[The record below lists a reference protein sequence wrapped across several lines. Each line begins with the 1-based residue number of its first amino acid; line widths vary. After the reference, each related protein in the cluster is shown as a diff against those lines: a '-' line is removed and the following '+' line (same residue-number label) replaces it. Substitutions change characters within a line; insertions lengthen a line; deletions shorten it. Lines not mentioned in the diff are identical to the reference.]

1 MKIITGQSDRFPLPK
16 NPVGRP
22 RKNPLEATVS
32 GASDSLLG
40 KSAKSSPPTGY
51 SSSTK
56 SLQKVDAETSKKLAR
71 ITRERYGLMDA
82 ARALVCYQ
90 GKQENRQYPATYHRV
105 GECRYQMLGS
115 LVGVGLTPENRAH
128 LLGVATCGSV
138 WACPVCTALIQEGRR
153 KEIAQAIG
161 WAYGQGYQPA
171 MVTFTFPHAL
181 HHRLAELI
189 EAQAQAFKLLRK
201 GANWDRF
208 KKSVGYQGLIRSLEL
223 THGTHGWHPHTHEL
237 FFVSSEAE
245 AVDMRE
251 RLTELWLSA
260 CARAGLVDL
269 EDLDQVKAFR
279 AHAVD
284 VRGHCQ
290 ASDYLAK
297 QDSSRHWGVDRELA
311 KASTKQGRAKGEHPF
326 GLLALAAEGGKQA
339 GAKYLEY
346 IAAMKGKRQLFWS
359 HGLKARVGLQEQ
371 SDLQLA
377 DEIPTVPVC
386 LFDAGHWHRVLVKRQ
401 RAQLLIAAERGGA
414 PAVREFLERLRL

>member
-1 MKIITGQSDRFPLPK
+1 MRILRATPS
-16 NPVGRP
+16 
-22 RKNPLEATVS
+22 RKNPKKEISKTGLKAPVLK
-32 GASDSLLG
+32 APDALLG

-51 SSSTK
+51 SSSGNN
-56 SLQKVDAETSKKLAR
+56 LQKTTPETLKKLAL

-115 LVGVGLTPENRAH
+115 LVGVGLTTENRAH
-128 LLGVATCGSV
+128 FLGVATCGSV

-153 KEIAQAIG
+153 KEIAKAID
-161 WAYGQGYQPA
+161 WAYANGLQPV
-171 MVTFTFPHAL
+171 MVTFTFPHRL
-181 HHRLAELI
+181 CQSLAELI
-189 EAQAQAFKLLRK
+189 EAQALAFKLLRK

-208 KKSVGYQGLIRSLEL
+208 KKSVGYNGLIRSLEL
-223 THGTHGWHPHTHEL
+223 TYGTNGWHPHTHEL
-237 FFVSSEAE
+237 FFVSSMAE
-245 AVDMRE
+245 ADDMRE

-260 CARAGLVDL
+260 CARAGLVDI
-269 EDLDQVKAFR
+269 DDVNQVRAFC

-284 VRGHCQ
+284 VRGWCQ

-311 KASTKQGRAKGEHPF
+311 KASTKQGRAMGQHPF

-359 HGLKARVGLQEQ
+359 HGLKARVGLEEQ
-371 SDLQLA
+371 SDEQLA
-377 DEIPTVPVC
+377 DEISTQPVC
-386 LFDAGHWHRVLVKRQ
+386 LFDAGHWHRVLAMRQ
-401 RAQLLIAAERGGA
+401 RAQLLLAAQSGGA
-414 PAVREFLERLRL
+414 VGVERFLLGLRERMR